1 MLQPRAESPLI
12 FENTHMHTLHGMDAC
27 ARGTSCSPSSFLL
40 PHGTMAGSHSCAPP
54 LCSSDP
60 GREKSIR
67 ACAPS
72 AQHGR
77 RRSLLHLLGEKA
89 PFPRG
94 ELQSSGREWR
104 RATTTGELPH
114 GTPRKLLHG
123 CTSQERQRAASP
135 SEFPHW
141 APAGR
146 APTRLPGG
154 GAEPQ
159 PATHRPRVCFLL
171 LAFFWPWGYH
181 MCGMGHR
188 LGNRN
193 RHYLLCQELE
203 VLSIQ

>member
-1 MLQPRAESPLI
+1 LLQT
-12 FENTHMHTLHGMDAC
+12 NTNT
-27 ARGTSCSPSSFLL
+27 TIQ
-40 PHGTMAGSHSCAPP
+40 TWAGSHSCAPP

-77 RRSLLHLLGEKA
+77 HRSLLHLLGEKA

-94 ELQSSGREWR
+94 ELQSSGRVWR

-114 GTPRKLLHG
+114 ETPRKLLHG

-171 LAFFWPWGYH
+171 LAFFGRGDTTCAEWGIGWEIAIVIICYAK
-181 MCGMGHR
+181 
-188 LGNRN
+188 N
-193 RHYLLCQELE
+193 
-203 VLSIQ
+203 